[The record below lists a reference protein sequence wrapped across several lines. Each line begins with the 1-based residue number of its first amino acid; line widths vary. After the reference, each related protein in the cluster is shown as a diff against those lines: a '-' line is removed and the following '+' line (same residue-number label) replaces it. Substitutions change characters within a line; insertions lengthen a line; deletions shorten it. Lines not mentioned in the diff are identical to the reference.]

1 MADEI
6 ETKTTPEAAPET
18 APKTTPEAAPE
29 TARPEP
35 NRSKSSFRSASTS
48 TSAVD
53 SRLTGGSGVQ
63 RSHLRDRKAW
73 LKGRTRAGQTW
84 AQRKTASVT
93 YCPAKVRA
101 G

>member
-6 ETKTTPEAAPET
+6 E
-18 APKTTPEAAPE
+18 PKTTPEAAPE
-29 TARPEP
+29 AARPEP
-35 NRSKSSFRSASTS
+35 NRSKSSFRSAPTS
-48 TSAVD
+48 TGTVD

-73 LKGRTRAGQTW
+73 LKGRSRAGQTW